1 MEFINQLVK
10 SKNRRF
16 LVLSAGGQQ
25 SGIQGIYVAIEGEAW
40 SIMAHAFLPYPSSI
54 GQVLD
59 AVMFDPQTPLT
70 LEAICRLDYKISHLF
85 LECAKAACANTQK
98 SLQQP
103 SVIILNKFNIWKT
116 ALNENTQ
123 AKYWNLELGDAKLL
137 SSAFK
142 APVVTD
148 FVRHSVLSGKQ
159 GDLPLF
165 PGICKIT
172 RNKQEIAAHLTIG
185 QLAHFFIYDI
195 HAAHVI
201 LDTDIGPGT
210 CLINRAAKEALCPDG
225 FDRDGLFAA
234 QGKVDTQCLEGLA
247 LQKWFATPSPKQA
260 HINELMKLYDIPCAV
275 NLKGFDKLATLTA
288 LTARSAFDLFKRE
301 YRHVIAPEVIWVS
314 GGGAN
319 NLTIM
324 EFLKTYFGPLPL
336 KRTDDIGI
344 PAELFIPLAL
354 GLTVDSFYMGQAG
367 TWKAGNNPE
376 IEGIGSWVLP

>member
-1 MEFINQLVK
+1 MDIISQLAK

-16 LVLSAGGQQ
+16 LILSAGGQQ
-25 SGIQGIYVAIEGEAW
+25 SGIQGIYVNIEGDAW
-40 SIMAHAFLPYPSSI
+40 SIISHAFIPYPSSI

-59 AVMFDPQTPLT
+59 AVMIDPKTPLS
-70 LEAICRLDYKISHLF
+70 LETICRLDHKISHLF
-85 LECAKAACANTQK
+85 LECAKAVCANTQK

-103 SVIILNKFNIWKT
+103 SVIVLNKFSVWKA

-123 AKYWNLELGDAKLL
+123 AKYWNIELGDAKLL

-148 FVRHSVLSGKQ
+148 FVRHGILGGKQ
-159 GDLPLF
+159 GDVPLF

-172 RNKQEIAAHLTIG
+172 QDKQEIAAHLTIG

-195 HAAHVI
+195 HAAHMI

-234 QGKVDTQCLEGLA
+234 QGKVDAHCLETLA
-247 LQKWFATPSPKQA
+247 LQEWFAAPSPKQA
-260 HINELMKLYDIPCAV
+260 RVNDLMKLYDNACNA
-275 NLKGFDKLATLTA
+275 NLKGYDKLATLTA

-301 YRHVIAPEVIWVS
+301 YRHVIAPETIWVS

-324 EFLKTYFGPLPL
+324 EFLRTYFSPLPL
-336 KRTDDIGI
+336 KRTDEIGI

-354 GLTVDSFYMGQAG
+354 GLTVDSFCMGQIG
-367 TWKAGNNPE
+367 TWKSGNNPE
-376 IEGIGSWVLP
+376 IEGIGTWVFP